1 LETAKIIY
9 DKVKEGS
16 SDMEPAAPQQ
26 KKIQPTDA
34 QDSKGGGCCG

>member
-1 LETAKIIY
+1 METAKIIY

-34 QDSKGGGCCG
+34 QSTGSGCCG